1 MALNY
6 DLQLA
11 NAGKFEASL
20 APGTTTTDG
29 GAVIATILLKC
40 GRPLVRAEVANSDA
54 AKAATLTWQY
64 QCHDNATWT
73 AIPAANGNQPATLAA
88 ATTTQLLLNV
98 EGMYAIRLRAYLAS
112 GGTGT
117 IAWRGSTSDKSPS
130 SNVVNNSTFD
140 LGNVNLL
147 DSEGGSVISPAT
159 TGLQKLIL
167 VSQGI
172 MPVQMGFGVKTI
184 DAGANTITLH
194 ASTACKY
201 AYLSMPTGGSVA
213 YYRPNGVAAES
224 AAHPNHPLD
233 ATMLGRGIV
242 LATPATTLVV
252 WGVVASSVAWV
263 SGNDA

>member
-1 MALNY
+1 MALTF

-29 GAVIATILLKC
+29 GAVIAKILLKC

-73 AIPAANGNQPATLAA
+73 AIPAANGNHPATLAA
-88 ATTTQLLLNV
+88 ATTTQMLLNV

-117 IAWRGSTSDKSPS
+117 IAWRGATSDKSPS
-130 SNVVNNSTFD
+130 SSTVVNNSISD
-140 LGNVNLL
+140 IGNVNLL

-159 TGLQKLIL
+159 SGNQAATMPISTAVSTSTTGTNSGTQEF
-167 VSQGI
+167 Q
-172 MPVQMGFGVKTI
+172 
-184 DAGANTITLH
+184 AGGAKHFKIWLSVG
-194 ASTACKY
+194 STACNIGFEGT
-201 AYLSMPTGGSVA
+201 ADSSCAV
-213 YYRPNGVAAES
+213 
-224 AAHPNHPLD
+224 LD
-233 ATMLGRGIV
+233 ASMGPVEFHFAAAPTHFHI
-242 LATPATTLVV
+242 LAPITAVV
-252 WGVVASSVAWV
+252 NVVKWV
-263 SGNDA
+263 